1 MPDLTAAQ
9 TRQWGK
15 VVKSATALNMRNKA
29 LGLRAKNLID
39 IVDIA
44 RQGGVDLP
52 RVTEY
57 LQAINTE
64 QELDRKI
71 QLAIGAVM
79 THDLGIRFRAG
90 DIDLMAPPGTSD
102 DELAQYQGL
111 GVVLILTGIVVVAS
125 IAWTLAKRHD
135 QVKLIRSKY
144 IPLIR
149 YSESVICADPTSD
162 MCQKYK
168 QKKQSIEF
176 KSREYAAAQSED
188 GADTIMNTL
197 QTGVKWGIAIA
208 IPLIV
213 IFLSSAI
220 KKGFD

>member
-29 LGLRAKNLID
+29 LGFRAKNLID
-39 IVDIA
+39 IFNIA

-57 LQAINTE
+57 LQAIHTE
-64 QELDRKI
+64 QDLDRKI

-79 THDLGIRFRAG
+79 THDLGIRFRGG
-90 DIDLMAPPGTSD
+90 DIDIMAPPGTSD

-135 QVKLIRSKY
+135 QVKLIQAKY

-149 YSESVICADPTSD
+149 YCENVICADPTSD
-162 MCQKYK
+162 MCRKYM
-168 QKKQSIEF
+168 QHKQSIDF
-176 KSREYAAAQSED
+176 KSREYAARQSEN

-197 QTGVKWGIAIA
+197 HTGVKWGIAIA

-220 KKGFD
+220 KKGFN